1 MTKRDILVVGAAPRP
16 GAAAWYRELIGRAGL
31 VIAADAGIAVCLE
44 ADRAP
49 DVCVGDFDSA
59 DPADVAAAV
68 AAGARVVRL
77 PSRKDES
84 DLDRAVAEARALG
97 AEGLT
102 LTACFSGRLDHTLA
116 AVGTLLRAAD
126 SMAVGR
132 EPDATL
138 YGLDAQARPVLRTTE
153 AAGTLVSVFA
163 MGGGAT
169 VSARGLEY
177 PLESTKLDALASLGL
192 SNVALGGDVVVQVA
206 SGSVLVAVGTPAH
219 PVSA

>member
-1 MTKRDILVVGAAPRP
+1 MTRRDIVVVGAAPRA
-16 GAAAWYRELIGRAGL
+16 GAEAWYRELIGRAGML
-31 VIAADAGIAVCLE
+31 IAADAGVAVCLE
-44 ADRAP
+44 ADRVP

-59 DPADVAAAV
+59 DPADIAAAV

-97 AEGLT
+97 ADGLT
-102 LTACFSGRLDHTLA
+102 LTACFSDRLDHTLA
-116 AVGTLLRAAD
+116 AIGTLLRAAD

-132 EPDATL
+132 EPDVTL
-138 YGLDAQARPVLRTTE
+138 YGLDAQARPVLRTDE

-163 MGGGAT
+163 IGGGAT

-177 PLESTKLDALASLGL
+177 PLESTRLDALSSLGL
-192 SNVALGGDVVVQVA
+192 SNVAVGGDVVVQVA
-206 SGSVLVAVGTPAH
+206 SGSVLVVVGTSAH
-219 PVSA
+219 PVRA